1 MEDKKTLSI
10 EEFVELL
17 LATLANNPK
26 IISLEDKENKIAT
39 LPSDYKQIIE
49 NILCAENRWKE
60 EFSILIDTEDYF
72 DDHFTWE
79 YELAITFKEILKK
92 LNKKVEYD
100 FLRDNLLISF
110 NKNEI
115 NIIMEKYQ
123 DEYLKNTMEHFAN
136 LLTDFIYTRRFQEQ
150 FYDYSALAVQKMKKL
165 YEKELEDKN
174 IVNNKDNQNSKK
186 LRLFRKK

>member
-26 IISLEDKENKIAT
+26 IISLEDKENKIAA
-39 LPSDYKQIIE
+39 LPTNYKQIIE
-49 NILCAENRWKE
+49 NILCAENRWNE
-60 EFSILIDTEDYF
+60 MFSILIDTEDYF